1 MIFHHLARRQN
12 RFRSVAAV
20 IAAAGIAQGGLWDDS
35 KDLTNSA
42 NSLYFNQPKPED
54 QERRKRTKSF
64 SRILAKAMQ
73 NPPQGLPGKIMI

>member
-1 MIFHHLARRQN
+1 MIVRISQ
-12 RFRSVAAV
+12 
-20 IAAAGIAQGGLWDDS
+20 IQP
-35 KDLTNSA
+35 T